1 MPSVKHT
8 LLVEI
13 LKELRESSFPQEPGD
28 SVGPINKADIV
39 FRKVSVAD
47 REENKG
53 KKNEGVPGLIV
64 STPKTTDQVVEG
76 GENARDEWHHKFL
89 IQIISGDIDPEEN
102 IATYWAWQ
110 EKIVDLFN
118 FQRLAGVIQHP
129 VGCISTV
136 IVRYCDDVDEKYWVK
151 HQKFVAGV
159 EVTAIVFKD
168 RE

>member
-1 MPSVKHT
+1 MPSVKYT
-8 LLVEI
+8 LLTEI
-13 LKELRESSFPQEPGD
+13 LKELRETSFTREPGD
-28 SVGPINKADIV
+28 NVLSIDKENIV

-53 KKNEGVPGLIV
+53 KRNEGLPGLIV
-64 STPKTTDQVVEG
+64 STPRSTDQVVEG

-89 IQIISGDIDPEEN
+89 IQIVSGDIDPEEN
-102 IATYWAWQ
+102 IASFWAWQ

-118 FQRLAGVIQHP
+118 FTRLAGVIQHP
-129 VGCISTV
+129 VGCISNV
-136 IVRYCDDVDEKYWVK
+136 IVRFCDDVDEKYWVK

>member
-1 MPSVKHT
+1 MPSIKYT
-8 LLVEI
+8 LLTEI
-13 LKELRESSFPQEPGD
+13 LKELRESSFPPEPGD
-28 SVGPINKADIV
+28 HVGAINKNDIV

-53 KKNEGVPGLIV
+53 KRNEGVPGLIV

-76 GENARDEWHHKFL
+76 GENTRDEWHHRFL

-102 IATYWAWQ
+102 IASYWAWQ

-136 IVRYCDDVDEKYWVK
+136 IVRYCDDVDERYWVK